1 MLAGAKAHA
10 WAGQCTYCGHC
21 APCLVGIDIATV
33 NKYAD
38 LAAMHDEVP
47 EGVGAHYRELDLTAA
62 DCTGCGD
69 CESRCPF
76 GVPIAEKMAQTVEL
90 FGC

>member
-1 MLAGAKAHA
+1 M
-10 WAGQCTYCGHC
+10 
-21 APCLVGIDIATV
+21 GIDIATV

-47 EGVGAHYRELDLTAA
+47 EGIGAHYRELELTAA

-69 CESRCPF
+69 CEQRCPF
-76 GVPIAEKMAQTVEL
+76 DVPIAEKMAQTAEL